1 MVGLMRSPFGFRHL
15 EDPRLLRLHQLCDVA
30 PPDRQRRTR
39 SSARWITIPP
49 PGDPLARGA
58 LDHESAA
65 RWITS
70 RAPLKALLEAAL
82 PNVVAR
88 RVEAR
93 LAKDLTKSNEH
104 ELPGRIA
111 EELTS

>member
-1 MVGLMRSPFGFRHL
+1 
-15 EDPRLLRLHQLCDVA
+15 
-30 PPDRQRRTR
+30 
-39 SSARWITIPP
+39 
-49 PGDPLARGA
+49 
-58 LDHESAA
+58 
-65 RWITS
+65 
-70 RAPLKALLEAAL
+70 LLEAAL
-82 PNVVAR
+82 PDVVAR